1 MSAPDFSL
9 LAKRRFGPM
18 FVVQFLGA
26 FNDNALKYAM
36 LFLVTFTLYKGDENG
51 AASLAALATG
61 LFILPYF
68 LFSALAGQI
77 ADGWD
82 KAKLMRIVKAAEIVF
97 MAMGL
102 AGLAL
107 QSVPLLLTVLFLMG
121 CHSTIFG
128 PVKYSILPQHLGP
141 NEIMGGTGM
150 IEAGTFL
157 AILAG
162 QLMPNFIPPWEAGL
176 VATGLA
182 ILGFLASLAIPP
194 APPAN
199 QGVPVDRNV
208 FRSTWQVL
216 RSAHDARDAWLCILG
231 ISWFFAVGAVLLNDF
246 APLVTN
252 RLGAG
257 KPVVTL
263 FLLVFSI
270 SIAIG
275 SLAVNRLLKGKVSA
289 KYVPLSALLMAGFMI
304 DLWPATHHFVVTAP
318 GADIARFV
326 QSPGTWRIL
335 IDLAGLAFAGGMFI
349 VPLYALLQT
358 NSPVTERSRIIA
370 ANNIVNSLV
379 IVLVMAVVIAM
390 AKYGASIPAVIA
402 TMGFSTLLVALVSC
416 WLLPETVIKRLIRTA
431 LELAYGVEVIGKE
444 NMPRPGERAV
454 VVVNHVSWL
463 DGLLLAVFLPGKPVF
478 AVHSAVVASWWIK
491 PALKLFRAFPV
502 DPTNP
507 MSTKAMVKAVKEGN
521 TLVIFPEGR
530 ITVTGALMKVF
541 DGPGMVADKAD
552 APIIPV
558 RIDGAQYSTFSKLR
572 GKVRVKAFP
581 KITLTVMPPRRFEI
595 KGEMTAR
602 ARRAIAGRRLYD
614 EMSNMIFATSETDS
628 TLFQALLDAKDV
640 NGGHAPIVED
650 IKREPM
656 TYKKLVVGSMA
667 LGRAFDP
674 LTRQGE

>member
-18 FVVQFLGA
+18 FVVQFIGA

-82 KAKLMRIVKAAEIVF
+82 KARLMRIVKAAEIVF
-97 MAMGL
+97 MALGL

-107 QSVPLLLTVLFLMG
+107 QSVPLLLAVLFLMG

-141 NEIMGGTGM
+141 NEIMGGTAM

-157 AILAG
+157 AILGG
-162 QLMPNFIPPWEAGL
+162 QLMPNFVPPWEAGL
-176 VATGLA
+176 VATALA
-182 ILGFLASLAIPP
+182 VLGFLASLAIPP
-194 APPAN
+194 APPAPG
-199 QGVPVDRNV
+199 GVRVERNV
-208 FRSTWQVL
+208 FRSTWHVL
-216 RSAHDARDAWLCILG
+216 KSAHDGRDAWLCILG

-252 RLGAG
+252 QLGAG

-275 SLAVNRLLKGKVSA
+275 SLAVNRLLGGRVSA
-289 KYVPLSALLMAGFMI
+289 RYVPLAALLMAGFMI
-304 DLWPATHHFVVTAP
+304 DLWPATGGFVVTAP

-326 QSPGTWRIL
+326 RAPGSWRIL

-358 NSPVTERSRIIA
+358 NSPVAERSRIIA

-379 IVLVMAVVIAM
+379 IVLVMAAVIAM
-390 AKYGASIPAVIA
+390 AKYGASISAVIA
-402 TMGFSTLLVALVSC
+402 TLGFSTLFVALGSC
-416 WLLPETVIKRLIRTA
+416 WLLPETMITRLIRRALRRTA
-431 LELAYGVEVIGKE
+431 
-444 NMPRPGERAV
+444 
-454 VVVNHVSWL
+454 
-463 DGLLLAVFLPGKPVF
+463 
-478 AVHSAVVASWWIK
+478 
-491 PALKLFRAFPV
+491 
-502 DPTNP
+502 
-507 MSTKAMVKAVKEGN
+507 
-521 TLVIFPEGR
+521 
-530 ITVTGALMKVF
+530 
-541 DGPGMVADKAD
+541 
-552 APIIPV
+552 
-558 RIDGAQYSTFSKLR
+558 
-572 GKVRVKAFP
+572 
-581 KITLTVMPPRRFEI
+581 PPPQ
-595 KGEMTAR
+595 
-602 ARRAIAGRRLYD
+602 D
-614 EMSNMIFATSETDS
+614 
-628 TLFQALLDAKDV
+628 
-640 NGGHAPIVED
+640 IV
-650 IKREPM
+650 
-656 TYKKLVVGSMA
+656 
-667 LGRAFDP
+667 
-674 LTRQGE
+674 

>member
-208 FRSTWQVL
+208 FRSTWQ
-216 RSAHDARDAWLCILG
+216 
-231 ISWFFAVGAVLLNDF
+231 
-246 APLVTN
+246 
-252 RLGAG
+252 
-257 KPVVTL
+257 
-263 FLLVFSI
+263 
-270 SIAIG
+270 
-275 SLAVNRLLKGKVSA
+275 
-289 KYVPLSALLMAGFMI
+289 
-304 DLWPATHHFVVTAP
+304 
-318 GADIARFV
+318 
-326 QSPGTWRIL
+326 
-335 IDLAGLAFAGGMFI
+335 
-349 VPLYALLQT
+349 
-358 NSPVTERSRIIA
+358 
-370 ANNIVNSLV
+370 
-379 IVLVMAVVIAM
+379 
-390 AKYGASIPAVIA
+390 
-402 TMGFSTLLVALVSC
+402 
-416 WLLPETVIKRLIRTA
+416 
-431 LELAYGVEVIGKE
+431 
-444 NMPRPGERAV
+444 
-454 VVVNHVSWL
+454 
-463 DGLLLAVFLPGKPVF
+463 
-478 AVHSAVVASWWIK
+478 
-491 PALKLFRAFPV
+491 
-502 DPTNP
+502 
-507 MSTKAMVKAVKEGN
+507 
-521 TLVIFPEGR
+521 
-530 ITVTGALMKVF
+530 
-541 DGPGMVADKAD
+541 
-552 APIIPV
+552 
-558 RIDGAQYSTFSKLR
+558 
-572 GKVRVKAFP
+572 
-581 KITLTVMPPRRFEI
+581 
-595 KGEMTAR
+595 
-602 ARRAIAGRRLYD
+602 
-614 EMSNMIFATSETDS
+614 
-628 TLFQALLDAKDV
+628 
-640 NGGHAPIVED
+640 
-650 IKREPM
+650 
-656 TYKKLVVGSMA
+656 
-667 LGRAFDP
+667 
-674 LTRQGE
+674 